1 MLGAEVLIGLRWI
14 HFVAGI
20 TWIGLLYWFSLV
32 NVPLQRVLDPAV
44 KAQVNPPLIRRALAW
59 FRWSAVVTVVAGL
72 LLIYGLYWQ
81 DGDPFGS
88 NTEETIFAGGLLGI
102 VMLVNVWAII
112 WPNQKRVLAAM
123 AAGEPPDPA
132 WPRRALLASR
142 VNFALSFPM
151 LFFMAGSS
159 HFPMDWPGILV
170 VGSILAALGA
180 LAVLTVQKFAATRF

>member
-1 MLGAEVLIGLRWI
+1 MFTLEVLIGLRWV

-32 NVPLQRVLDPAV
+32 NFPLQRVLDPAV
-44 KAQVNPPLIRRALAW
+44 AVQLAPPLLTRALAW
-59 FRWSAVVTVVAGL
+59 FRWSALVTVLAGL

-81 DGDPFGS
+81 DGDLLGS
-88 NTEETIFAGGLLGI
+88 NTEKTIFAGGLLGI
-102 VMLVNVWAII
+102 VMLANVWLVIA
-112 WPNQKRVLAAM
+112 PNQQRVLAAVRSGQ
-123 AAGEPPDPA
+123 APDPA

-151 LFFMAGSS
+151 LLFMAGSS

-170 VGSILAALGA
+170 VGVGLTLLGT
-180 LAVLTVQKFAATRF
+180 LVVLTVQKFAANRF

>member
-1 MLGAEVLIGLRWI
+1 MLTQEVLIGLRWI

-32 NVPLQRVLDPAV
+32 NFPLQRVLDPAV
-44 KAQVNPPLIRRALAW
+44 AAQLAPPLLTRALAW
-59 FRWSAVVTVVAGL
+59 FRWSALVTVLAGL

-81 DGDPFGS
+81 DGDLFGS
-88 NTEETIFAGGLLGI
+88 NTEKTIFAGGLLGI
-102 VMLVNVWAII
+102 VMLANVWLVIA
-112 WPNQKRVLAAM
+112 PNQQRVLAAVR
-123 AAGEPPDPA
+123 AGQAPDPA

-170 VGSILAALGA
+170 VGAGLTLLGG
-180 LAVLTVQKFAATRF
+180 LVVLTVQRFAANRF